1 MDWTKRQDPPAL
13 KKRTCEFCGDSEII
27 VGSAHAH
34 QCDEMD
40 KAIRKRDAREE
51 RFKPPAP
58 EKTENKFVEKSDA
71 PAADASGR
79 VFDKNGKLVVQP
91 SRKELGH
98 KIPSPLA
105 DQYK

>member
-1 MDWTKRQDPPAL
+1 MNN
-13 KKRTCEFCGDSEII
+13 
-27 VGSAHAH
+27 
-34 QCDEMD
+34 
-40 KAIRKRDAREE
+40 AIRKRDAREE
-51 RFKPPAP
+51 TFKPPAP
-58 EKTENKFVEKSDA
+58 EKTENKFAEKSDV

-79 VFDKNGKLVVQP
+79 VLDKNGKLVVLP